1 MCLRIKFGKHQ
12 RPGRTNLFKS
22 LYHTVQPD
30 KNVMNGVRL
39 DTVKVGNELRGGQE
53 ADELLG
59 LFSF

>member
-1 MCLRIKFGKHQ
+1 MCLIIQFGNHQ

-22 LYHTVQPD
+22 LYHTVHPE
-30 KNVMNGVRL
+30 KNGMNGVRL

-53 ADELLG
+53 ADELLV